1 MISPRTYASVARVAA
16 LVLGAGALGWSASNP
31 ERLRVMLGTCTG
43 TYTVCPVGDCS
54 ACKPGLAWSGCEDL
68 ARELATAG
76 ALLLLAGV
84 PVKGKERG

>member
-54 ACKPGLAWSGCEDL
+54 NCKPGLAWSGCEEL

-76 ALLLLAGV
+76 SLLLLAGL
-84 PVKGKERG
+84 PVKRGERG